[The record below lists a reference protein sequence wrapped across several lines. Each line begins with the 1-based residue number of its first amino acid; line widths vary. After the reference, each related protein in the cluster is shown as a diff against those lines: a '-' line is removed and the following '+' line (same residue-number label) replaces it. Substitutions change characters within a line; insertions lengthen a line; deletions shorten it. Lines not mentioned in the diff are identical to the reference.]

1 MGDPEDFGTPAQA
14 LTAPLSADADT
25 PERSIDVIV
34 PARNCAGLLAECLE
48 AAIPELGR
56 GDRLVVV
63 DDGSTDET
71 RSVAERAGAIVIRQS
86 DPGGPYVARQH
97 AALESRAWALVFL
110 DARCRPLPGWL
121 ESHRRL
127 LSTSGAALSCSNVFA
142 VAGSSIASRIACYQQ
157 PFRLEATIEGWHL
170 PYYPACNLGVV
181 REAFLAVGGFPHV
194 RSGGDAQL
202 CWRVQMAGFGSLA
215 VDTAT
220 RVHWIPRSSMIDL
233 AEQWWRYG
241 RSSATM
247 AAETAGPPDGVPGH
261 AGQALLVLL
270 HDAIS
275 GRVAPSVAIG
285 TLLMGAARRLG
296 ILVGHVDRRRR
307 SAA

>member
-14 LTAPLSADADT
+14 LTAPLSADASP

-34 PARNCAGLLAECLE
+34 SARNCAALLAECLE
-48 AAIPELGR
+48 AARRELER

-71 RSVAERAGAIVIRQS
+71 PSVAERAGAIVLRLS
-86 DPGGPYVARQH
+86 DSGGPYQARQH
-97 AALESRAWALVFL
+97 AARESRAWALVFL

-142 VAGSSIASRIACYQQ
+142 VGGSSIASRIACYQQ

-181 REAFLAVGGFPHV
+181 REAFLAVGGFPQV

-202 CWRVQMAGFGSLA
+202 CWRVQTAGLGTLA
-215 VDTAT
+215 VDSAT
-220 RVHWIPRSSMIDL
+220 RVHWVPRSSMVDL

-247 AAETAGPPDGVPGH
+247 AADTAGSAAGVPGH
-261 AGQALLVLL
+261 ARQALLGLVR
-270 HDAIS
+270 DAVA
-275 GRVAPSVAIG
+275 GRVAPSVAVG
-285 TLLMGAARRLG
+285 ALLMGAARRLG
-296 ILVGHVDRRRR
+296 IIAGRVDQRRR
-307 SAA
+307 SAT